1 MDITSI
7 PLLAMLRGR
16 MTYFTERQRLVAE
29 NVANASTPGYRPR
42 DLAPFRFRATG
53 ASAAQGGGSV
63 RDPEAPA
70 VMAVTHPAHLRPSGS
85 DDVAASRGFRTERSP
100 DAVTTLD
107 GNQVSLEDQMMR
119 MADSRMNYEAAIG
132 FYQKSISMIRTAARA
147 PGR

>member
-29 NVANASTPGYRPR
+29 NVANASTPGYRPK
-42 DLAPFRFRATG
+42 DLAPFRFRVTG
-53 ASAAQGGGSV
+53 PGAGPGSV
-63 RDPEAPA
+63 SGPEGIT
-70 VMAVTHPAHLRPSGS
+70 VMAVTHPAHQRPSGPE
-85 DDVAASRGFRTERSP
+85 DVAAARGYRAERSP

-132 FYQKSISMIRTAARA
+132 FYQKSISMLRTAARA